1 MATTASSTKVLSL
14 YRNFIRYGHKFAS
27 YNFRD
32 YTVRRSRDAFRANM
46 LENSPEKIA
55 AFITKAEQDLAVVKR
70 QAAISQMY
78 STGEHLVVEVPRKN
92 VKSVV
97 N

>member
-1 MATTASSTKVLSL
+1 MSAPNTKVLSL
-14 YRNFIRYGHKFAS
+14 YRNFIRHGNKFSS

-46 LENSPEKIA
+46 TETSSEKIA
-55 AFITKAEQDLAVVKR
+55 SFIAKAEQELAVVKR

-78 STGEHLVVEVPRKN
+78 TNGEHLVVEAPKL
-92 VKSVV
+92 
-97 N
+97 